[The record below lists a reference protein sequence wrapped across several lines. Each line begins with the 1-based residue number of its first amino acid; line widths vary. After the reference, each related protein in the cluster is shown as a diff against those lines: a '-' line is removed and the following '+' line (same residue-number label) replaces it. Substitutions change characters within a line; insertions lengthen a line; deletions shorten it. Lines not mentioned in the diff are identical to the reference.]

1 MSRFYLT
8 TTLPYVNA
16 APHIGFAMEIIRAD
30 ILARHYRTKGD
41 EVFFNFGTDEH
52 GRKIYEKAIEAG
64 RDPKE
69 YCDEYA
75 AKFDALKVA
84 LNVTYNNFI
93 RTTDP
98 HHIMAAT
105 KFWEICNA
113 NGDIYKKKYSVKY
126 CVGCELEKQ
135 DSDLV
140 NGECPD
146 HPGRKLELI
155 DEENYFFRFS
165 KYGDKLLKLYEDN
178 PELVSPA
185 SRMNEIKAFVSRG
198 LQDFSISRLK
208 SKLPWGIDVP
218 GDTEQV
224 MYVWFDALVN
234 YISAIGWPDDME
246 KFEKWWPVVQVCGK
260 DNLRQQSAMW
270 QAMLMSAGL
279 PPSKKIYVNGF
290 IISGGQKMSKSLGNV
305 IDPLAIVKDYGTDA
319 LRFFLAKEVMPYED
333 SDVTEER
340 VKESYNA
347 NLANG
352 IGNLASRIL
361 TMSANYLSDRGLS
374 SGRPEAAISESADS
388 WLGPDRPPSR
398 SLYSMRGETSVSF
411 DQFIENY
418 QFDQAAK
425 LIMDQVRTLDERIQS
440 TQPFALYKT
449 DPEKAKAIVRE
460 LVAGLAEIA
469 KLLEPIMPETA
480 AKIADCIKQNK
491 KPETPLFLRKEE
503 LK

>member
-1 MSRFYLT
+1 MARVYIT

-30 ILARHYRTKGD
+30 ILVRHYRAKGD

-52 GRKIYEKAIEAG
+52 GRKIFEKAMEAG
-64 RDPKE
+64 RDPKK

-75 AKFDALKVA
+75 GKFDALKAA

-98 HHIMAAT
+98 HHIMAAQE
-105 KFWEICNA
+105 FWRRCDKA
-113 NGDIYKKKYSVKY
+113 GDIYKKKYSVKY

-165 KYGDKLLKLYEDN
+165 NYGDKLLKLYEDN
-178 PELVSPA
+178 PDLVSPT

-218 GDTEQV
+218 GDPEQV

-246 KFEKWWPVVQVCGK
+246 KFEKWWPVIQVCGK

-290 IISGGQKMSKSLGNV
+290 IISAGQKMSKSLGNV
-305 IDPLAIVKDYGTDA
+305 IDPLEIVRDYGTDA

-333 SDVTEER
+333 SDVTAER

-361 TMSANYLSDRGLS
+361 TMSEKY
-374 SGRPEAAISESADS
+374 
-388 WLGPDRPPSR
+388 GPTPSP
-398 SLYSMRGETSVSF
+398 SPKERGEETQNEAEFYRLLQS
-411 DQFIENY
+411 Y
-418 QFDQAAK
+418 KFDQAAK
-425 LIMDQVRTLDERIQS
+425 LIMDQVRSLDEKIQS

-449 DPEKAKAIVRE
+449 DPEKAKGIVSE
-460 LVAGLAEIA
+460 LVIGLAGIA
-469 KLLEPIMPETA
+469 KLLEPIMPETSS
-480 AKIADCIKQNK
+480 KIREYIKVNK
-491 KPETPLFLRKEE
+491 KPETPLFLRKD
-503 LK
+503 